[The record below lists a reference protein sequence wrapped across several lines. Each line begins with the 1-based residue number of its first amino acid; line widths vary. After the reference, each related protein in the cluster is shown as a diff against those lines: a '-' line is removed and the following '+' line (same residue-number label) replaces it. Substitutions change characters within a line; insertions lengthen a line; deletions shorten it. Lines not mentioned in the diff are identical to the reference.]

1 MKDIELR
8 NICLKE
14 EARQN
19 GGIELIASENYPSR
33 EVREACSSILM
44 AKYAE
49 GYPEH
54 RYYGGCVNV
63 DAAENL
69 AMERAQKLF
78 HCRYANVQS
87 HSGSQANYAAY
98 HAVIRPGDKVMS
110 LILNDGGHLTHGS
123 PVSFSSEMY
132 RFVHYPLGD
141 DGKLDYEIIAK
152 RLDEENPNLFE
163 RHSQPCFLYYDAN
176 VGHLYAYKLIA
187 LAVLS
192 LASLE
197 EPHEI
202 LPLPLVAHGEQCG
215 NNVFCAYAHVS

>member
-78 HCRYANVQS
+78 HCRYANVQP

-123 PVSFSSEMY
+123 PVSFSSEM
-132 RFVHYPLGD
+132 
-141 DGKLDYEIIAK
+141 
-152 RLDEENPNLFE
+152 
-163 RHSQPCFLYYDAN
+163 
-176 VGHLYAYKLIA
+176 
-187 LAVLS
+187 
-192 LASLE
+192 
-197 EPHEI
+197 
-202 LPLPLVAHGEQCG
+202 
-215 NNVFCAYAHVS
+215 